1 MMNLTQEKVE
11 QAKEILVKNKIDLW
25 LTFVRETSACHDP
38 ILSLLYG
45 DHDLTWPSALIIT
58 AKHGSFAILGRYEA
72 QTALDLGAYDH
83 VIPYDQGVKQ
93 PLLNLLDQIKPRN
106 IAINTSQDDVL
117 SDGLTHGMY
126 LTLMNILDGTEYKN
140 LLVSADS
147 LSSELR
153 GCKTPLEVNRIKQAI
168 SSTQRIFNDVFEII
182 HTGMT
187 EFQVAELMHEKINS
201 EGLDYAWTPSNC
213 PIVNTGPN
221 AAVGHNAP
229 TNTVIQPGHILHF
242 DFGVKEEGYCA
253 DLQRIVYFPQ
263 KGDHEIPVSITKAFK
278 TVREAIQSAFN
289 AIVPGK
295 TGTEIDFIA
304 RSIIIDAGYPEY
316 MHATGH
322 QLGQLAHDGG
332 ALIGPEWERYG
343 KTPKMVLEK
352 GQVFTLELGVNVAEH
367 GYVGLEEDI
376 LITEEGAIY
385 LSQPQTDL
393 LIL

>member
-1 MMNLTQEKVE
+1 MNNLTQEKVE
-11 QAKEILVKNKIDLW
+11 QAKNILLNNNIDLW

-58 AKHGSFAILGRYEA
+58 AQYGSFVILGRYEA
-72 QTALDLGAYDH
+72 QTALDLGAYTQ
-83 VIPYDQGVKQ
+83 VIPYDQGIKLPLVK
-93 PLLNLLDQIKPRN
+93 LLHQIQPRN

-117 SDGLTHGMY
+117 ADGLTHGMY
-126 LTLMNILDGTEYKN
+126 LTLINILEGSEFRN
-140 LLVSADS
+140 RLISAEK
-147 LSSELR
+147 LSALLR
-153 GCKTPLEVNRIKQAI
+153 GCKTPIEVDRIKKAI
-168 SSTQRIFNDVFEII
+168 RSTQRIFSDLFMKI

-187 EFQVAELMHEKINS
+187 EMQVAKLIHEKIKS

-221 AAVGHNAP
+221 TAVGHNAP

-253 DLQRIVYFPQ
+253 DLQRIVYFPL
-263 KGDHEIPVSITKAFK
+263 KESTDIPLPIIQAFN
-278 TVREAIQSAFN
+278 TVRKAIQSAFE

-295 TGTEIDFIA
+295 TGTEIDKIA

-343 KTPKMVLEK
+343 KT
-352 GQVFTLELGVNVAEH
+352 
-367 GYVGLEEDI
+367 
-376 LITEEGAIY
+376 
-385 LSQPQTDL
+385 
-393 LIL
+393 